1 MSTTMTSPL
10 RLLALLVIIAA
21 RLCPGALAQPN
32 QPGDAPVARAN
43 AGTVGVISGGI
54 DGTYVRIAAD
64 LAAVLDDGQ
73 TLRVLP
79 VLGKGSLQ
87 NLADILYLRGI
98 DVGIVQSDALAYAKQ
113 RNLYP
118 GIDRS
123 IQYIA
128 KLYDEEVHVLARK
141 DIARLEDLAGKP
153 VNVDVSG
160 SGTAMTASLLF
171 EALGIS
177 VQTQNL
183 DEPTAVE
190 KLKRGEIAAVVFV
203 SGQPSRLF
211 SSVQPDSGLHF
222 LAVPLN
228 NALAA
233 TYLPAELTHASYP
246 DLIPDGASVP
256 TIAVGSVMA
265 VFAWQP
271 GSERYVKVGRFVD
284 AFFAKFPELLKPPR
298 HPKWKDVNLAA
309 KVPGWSRFPPAQDGL
324 ARQVVAGHTDE
335 TLRGQF
341 AAFVAKS
348 GVKGPLSDAQTGVM
362 FRQFLDWQ
370 DQAKASR

>member
-1 MSTTMTSPL
+1 MISLL
-10 RLLALLVIIAA
+10 RLLALAFAVTIAGF
-21 RLCPGALAQPN
+21 CQGALAQPN
-32 QPGDAPVARAN
+32 VPNDAPIARAN
-43 AGTVGVISGGI
+43 SGTVGVISGGI

-98 DVGIVQSDALAYAKQ
+98 DVGIVQSDVLAYAKQ

-128 KLYDEEVHVLARK
+128 KLYDEEIHVLARK
-141 DIARLEDLAGKP
+141 DITRLEDLAGKP

-177 VQTQNL
+177 VQTQNV

-211 SSVQPDSGLHF
+211 SSVPADSGLHF
-222 LAVPLN
+222 LAVPLT

-246 DLIPDGASVP
+246 NLVAEGAPVP

-271 GSERYVKVGRFVD
+271 NNERY
-284 AFFAKFPELLKPPR
+284 
-298 HPKWKDVNLAA
+298 A
-309 KVPGWSRFPPAQDGL
+309 KVAQVRRRVLHQISRPP
-324 ARQVVAGHTDE
+324 E
-335 TLRGQF
+335 TAAASEMEGREPRGQGARLVTVSPRRRTTWHGRSSPDTPTRPCEASSRRF
-341 AAFVAKS
+341 S
-348 GVKGPLSDAQTGVM
+348 PSP
-362 FRQFLDWQ
+362 
-370 DQAKASR
+370 ASRVR

>member
-1 MSTTMTSPL
+1 MTSAL
-10 RLLALLVIIAA
+10 RLLALAVVIAA
-21 RLCPGALAQPN
+21 AFCQGALAQPN
-32 QPGDAPVARAN
+32 LPNDAPVARAN

-98 DVGIVQSDALAYAKQ
+98 DVGIVQSDVLAYAKQ

-128 KLYDEEVHVLARK
+128 KLYDEEVHVLARR

-153 VNVDVSG
+153 VNVDVGG

-171 EALGIS
+171 DALGIS
-177 VQTQNL
+177 VQTQNI

-203 SGQPSRLF
+203 SGRPSRLF
-211 SSVQPDSGLHF
+211 SGVPADSGLHF
-222 LAVPLN
+222 LAVPLT

-246 DLIPDGASVP
+246 NLVGDDAPVP

-271 GSERYVKVGRFVD
+271 SNERYIKVARFVD
-284 AFFAKFPELLKPPR
+284 AFFTKFPELLKPPR

-309 KVPGWSRFPPAQDGL
+309 KVPGWTRFPPAQDDL
-324 ARQVVAGHTDE
+324 ARQVVAGHADE

-341 AAFVAKS
+341 AAFVART

-370 DQAKASR
+370 DHAKAFR

>member
-1 MSTTMTSPL
+1 MTCLL
-10 RLLALLVIIAA
+10 RLLLLAVIAA
-21 RLCPGALAQPN
+21 AGFGRGAVAQPN
-32 QPGDAPVARAN
+32 LPNAAPIARAN

-98 DVGIVQSDALAYAKQ
+98 DVGIVQSDVLAYAKQ

-118 GIDRS
+118 GIDQS
-123 IQYIA
+123 IQYVA

-141 DIARLEDLAGKP
+141 DIARVEDLAGKP
-153 VNVDVSG
+153 VNVDVEG

-171 EALGIS
+171 GALGIS
-177 VQTQNL
+177 VQTVNI
-183 DEPTAVE
+183 DEPSAVE

-211 SSVQPDSGLHF
+211 SSVPADSGLHF
-222 LAVPLN
+222 LTVPLT
-228 NALAA
+228 NALAE

-246 DLIPDGASVP
+246 QLVEDGAPVP

-271 GSERYVKVGRFVD
+271 SSERYGKVARFVD
-284 AFFAKFPELLKPPR
+284 AFFSKFPELLKPPR

-309 KVPGWSRFPPAQDGL
+309 KVPGWTRFPAAQDDL
-324 ARQVVAGHTDE
+324 ARQVVAGKTDD

-341 AAFVAKS
+341 AAFLARA

-370 DQAKASR
+370 DRARASR

>member
-1 MSTTMTSPL
+1 MTAL
-10 RLLALLVIIAA
+10 HRLLLVAVMISAGFCHAA
-21 RLCPGALAQPN
+21 VAQFYQPN
-32 QPGDAPVARAN
+32 DTSIARAN

-87 NLADILYLRGI
+87 NLADILYLKGI
-98 DVGIVQSDALAYAKQ
+98 DIGIVQSDALAYAKQ

-118 GIDRS
+118 GIDRT

-141 DIARLEDLAGKP
+141 DIGRLQDLAGQP

-171 EALGIS
+171 DALGIS

-183 DEPTAVE
+183 DEPSAVE
-190 KLKRGEIAAVVFV
+190 KLKRGELAAVVFV

-211 SSVQPDSGLHF
+211 ASVPPDSGLHF
-222 LAVPLN
+222 LSVPLSD
-228 NALAA
+228 ALAA

-246 DLIPDGASVP
+246 DLIADGAPVP

-271 GSERYVKVGRFVD
+271 GNERYAKVARFVD
-284 AFFAKFPELLKPPR
+284 AFFTKFPELLKAPR

-309 KVPGWSRFPPAQDGL
+309 KVPGWTRFPPAQDDL
-324 ARQVVAGHTDE
+324 ARQVATGHSDE
-335 TLRGQF
+335 NLRAQF
-341 AAFVAKS
+341 AAFVAKA
-348 GVKGPLSDAQTGVM
+348 GVKGPLSDAQTGVL

-370 DQAKASR
+370 DQAKPAR

>member
-1 MSTTMTSPL
+1 M
-10 RLLALLVIIAA
+10 
-21 RLCPGALAQPN
+21 
-32 QPGDAPVARAN
+32 
-43 AGTVGVISGGI
+43 
-54 DGTYVRIAAD
+54 
-64 LAAVLDDGQ
+64 
-73 TLRVLP
+73 
-79 VLGKGSLQ
+79 LGKGSLQ

-98 DVGIVQSDALAYAKQ
+98 DVGIVQSDVLAYAKQ

-211 SSVQPDSGLHF
+211 SSVPPDSGLHF
-222 LAVPLN
+222 LAVPLT

-246 DLIPDGASVP
+246 NLVADGAPVP

-271 GSERYVKVGRFVD
+271 NNERYAKVARFVD
-284 AFFAKFPELLKPPR
+284 AFFTKFPELLKPPR

-309 KVPGWSRFPPAQDGL
+309 KVPWLVTVSPRRRTTWHGRLSPDTRTKPCAASSRRFSPEP
-324 ARQVVAGHTDE
+324 
-335 TLRGQF
+335 
-341 AAFVAKS
+341 
-348 GVKGPLSDAQTGVM
+348 
-362 FRQFLDWQ
+362 
-370 DQAKASR
+370 ASRDP

>member
-1 MSTTMTSPL
+1 MPARSASFPAASTGPTCASP
-10 RLLALLVIIAA
+10 
-21 RLCPGALAQPN
+21 
-32 QPGDAPVARAN
+32 
-43 AGTVGVISGGI
+43 
-54 DGTYVRIAAD
+54 RIWPRC
-64 LAAVLDDGQ
+64 LDDGQ

-98 DVGIVQSDALAYAKQ
+98 DVGIVQSDVLAYAKQ

-171 EALGIS
+171 DALGIS

-211 SSVQPDSGLHF
+211 SERPARQRPALPRRAADQRPRGDLPAGGTHSCVLSRPDRRRRSGAHDRGGLGHGSVR
-222 LAVPLN
+222 
-228 NALAA
+228 LAA
-233 TYLPAELTHASYP
+233 EQRALCQGRQVRRRVLHQISRTPEATAASEMEGREP
-246 DLIPDGASVP
+246 RSQGSWLVTFPPGA
-256 TIAVGSVMA
+256 GR
-265 VFAWQP
+265 P
-271 GSERYVKVGRFVD
+271 GTAGCRRPHG
-284 AFFAKFPELLKPPR
+284 P
-298 HPKWKDVNLAA
+298 NLARP
-309 KVPGWSRFPPAQDGL
+309 VRGVS
-324 ARQVVAGHTDE
+324 RQV
-335 TLRGQF
+335 R
-341 AAFVAKS
+341 
-348 GVKGPLSDAQTGVM
+348 
-362 FRQFLDWQ
+362 
-370 DQAKASR
+370 ASRGH

>member
-1 MSTTMTSPL
+1 MTSPL
-10 RLLALLVIIAA
+10 RLFAVAFIIAA
-21 RLCPGALAQPN
+21 GLCQGGLAQPI
-32 QPGDAPVARAN
+32 QPNDAPVARAN

-98 DVGIVQSDALAYAKQ
+98 DVGIVQSDVLAYAKQ

-118 GIDRS
+118 GVDRS

-153 VNVDVSG
+153 VNIDLSG

-171 EALGIS
+171 DALGIS
-177 VQTQNL
+177 VQTQNV

-211 SSVQPDSGLHF
+211 SSVQPDRGLHF
-222 LAVPLN
+222 LTVPLT
-228 NALAA
+228 NALAT

-246 DLIPDGASVP
+246 NLVGDDAPVP

-271 GSERYVKVGRFVD
+271 SNERYAKVARFVD
-284 AFFAKFPELLKPPR
+284 AFFTRFPELLKPPR

-309 KVPGWSRFPPAQDGL
+309 KVPGWTRFPPAQDDL
-324 ARQVVAGHTDE
+324 ARQVVAGHSDP
-335 TLRGQF
+335 TLG
-341 AAFVAKS
+341 
-348 GVKGPLSDAQTGVM
+348 
-362 FRQFLDWQ
+362 
-370 DQAKASR
+370 DQSRRFSPTPASRAP

>member
-1 MSTTMTSPL
+1 MVSPL
-10 RLLALLVIIAA
+10 RLLAFAVIVVAGF
-21 RLCPGALAQPN
+21 CQNALAQPN

-123 IQYIA
+123 IQYVA

-141 DIARLEDLAGKP
+141 DITRLEDLAGKP

-171 EALGIS
+171 DALGIS
-177 VQTQNL
+177 VQTQNV

-271 GSERYVKVGRFVD
+271 NNERYAKVARFVD
-284 AFFAKFPELLKPPR
+284 AFFTKFPELLKPPR

-309 KVPGWSRFPPAQDGL
+309 KVPGWSRFPPAQDDL
-324 ARQVVAGHTDE
+324 ARQVVAGHTDQ

-341 AAFVAKS
+341 AAFLAKS

-370 DQAKASR
+370 EHTKAPR